1 MLPRSFVKKY
11 GKKLSNPVTLV
22 LPNGDKW
29 EVNWIKRDHDVCFQ
43 KGWENFAQ
51 HYSMSYGHFLVFRF
65 ETRSQFQVMIF
76 DKSALEIDYWSIPS
90 PRDQVERNIHCHE
103 DAEKSGDKDDYIE
116 ISDESEM
123 RRSSSPQPHKRMK
136 TSDGPSQR
144 KILKKEKI
152 IVDQKIKGN
161 YNFLLHFNYSPPS

>member
-1 MLPRSFVKKY
+1 MKKY

-29 EVNWIKRDHDVCFQ
+29 EVNWIKRDHDVWFQ

-65 ETRSQFQVMIF
+65 ETSSQFQVTIF
-76 DKSALEIDYWSIPS
+76 DKSALELDYWSIPS
-90 PRDQVERNIHCHE
+90 PRDEVERNIHHHE

-116 ISDESEM
+116 ISDESE
-123 RRSSSPQPHKRMK
+123 RLRSLSPQPLKRMK

-144 KILKKEKI
+144 KKLKKEKI
-152 IVDQKIKGN
+152 IVDQKIKGK
-161 YNFLLHFNYSPPS
+161 L